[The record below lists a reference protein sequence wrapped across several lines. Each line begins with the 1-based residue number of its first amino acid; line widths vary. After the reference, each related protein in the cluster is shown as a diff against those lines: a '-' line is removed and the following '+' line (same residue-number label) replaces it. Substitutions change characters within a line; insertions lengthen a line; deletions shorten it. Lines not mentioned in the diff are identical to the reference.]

1 MAGELGKRAIRLPV
15 AGAFHSPSM
24 APAVAPFRAALDE
37 VELGEP
43 RFTVF
48 SCASAQPFEDVRDEL
63 ARALI
68 RPVRWRETYAAL
80 HEAGAERFIE
90 VGPGKVLARLAKRIV
105 PGTKVATPEDLATTA
120 DPDSRSRKF
129 MPESLTTETFDTLNG
144 MRAPAR
150 TARIVGLGH
159 KLPDRVVPNGPIA
172 ERIGVDSDWIERRTG
187 IRSRRYASPGER
199 TSDLALAAAK
209 RALSD
214 AGIRASEIDLVL
226 VATMTPDEL
235 TPNTAP
241 LVAEAL
247 GLRVGAFDIG
257 AACTGWLSALS
268 VGAAQIETGRAQRV
282 LVIGAET
289 LSRLTNPDDKRTA
302 SLFGDGAGAVVLSP
316 EGDGAIGPILLASD
330 GSMGDTITA
339 NHTERLLEMDG
350 HTTFN
355 MAVKVLAESTRD
367 AVEAAGL
374 TLDDI
379 DLFVYHQANGRI
391 LKTVG
396 EKLDVGPERVAD
408 YVGETGNTSAA
419 SIPLTLSLLREDG
432 RLRPGQRVLVSAVG
446 AGFTWGAGV
455 VEWGVR

>member
-1 MAGELGKRAIRLPV
+1 MPETVVQEHGLNGR
-15 AGAFHSPSM
+15 
-24 APAVAPFRAALDE
+24 VAP
-37 VELGEP
+37 V
-43 RFTVF
+43 
-48 SCASAQPFEDVRDEL
+48 
-63 ARALI
+63 
-68 RPVRWRETYAAL
+68 
-80 HEAGAERFIE
+80 
-90 VGPGKVLARLAKRIV
+90 
-105 PGTKVATPEDLATTA
+105 
-120 DPDSRSRKF
+120 
-129 MPESLTTETFDTLNG
+129 
-144 MRAPAR
+144 R
-150 TARIVGLGH
+150 TARVVGLGH

-172 ERIGVDSDWIERRTG
+172 ERIGVDAEWIVRRTG
-187 IRSRRYASPGER
+187 IRERRYAAPDER
-199 TSDLALAAAK
+199 TADLALAAAR

-214 AGIRASEIDLVL
+214 AGLKPADIDLVL

-247 GLRVGAFDIG
+247 GLNVAAFDVG
-257 AACTGWLSALS
+257 AACTGWLSALA
-268 VGAAQIETGRAQRV
+268 VGAGQVETGRAERV

-289 LSRLTNPDDKRTA
+289 LSRITDPDDKRTA

-339 NHTERLLEMDG
+339 NHADRLLIMDG

-355 MAVKVLAESTRD
+355 MAVKVLSECTVE
-367 AVEAAGL
+367 AVERAGL

-391 LKTVG
+391 LKSIG
-396 EKLDVGPERVAD
+396 EKLDLPAERVAD

-432 RLRPGQRVLVSAVG
+432 RLRPGQKVLLSAVG

-455 VEWGVR
+455 IEWGVR

>member
-1 MAGELGKRAIRLPV
+1 
-15 AGAFHSPSM
+15 
-24 APAVAPFRAALDE
+24 
-37 VELGEP
+37 
-43 RFTVF
+43 
-48 SCASAQPFEDVRDEL
+48 
-63 ARALI
+63 
-68 RPVRWRETYAAL
+68 
-80 HEAGAERFIE
+80 
-90 VGPGKVLARLAKRIV
+90 
-105 PGTKVATPEDLATTA
+105 
-120 DPDSRSRKF
+120 
-129 MPESLTTETFDTLNG
+129 MPESTLTEMQPTNG
-144 MRAPAR
+144 RVAPAR

-172 ERIGVDSDWIERRTG
+172 ERIGVDSEWIVRRTG
-187 IRSRRYASPGER
+187 IRERRYAAPDER
-199 TSDLALAAAK
+199 TADLALASAR

-214 AGIRASEIDLVL
+214 AGLKATDIDLIL

-241 LVAEAL
+241 LVADAL
-247 GLRVGAFDIG
+247 GLKIAAFDVG
-257 AACTGWLSALS
+257 SACTGWLSALS
-268 VGAAQIETGRAQRV
+268 LGAAQIETGRAERV

-289 LSRLTNPDDKRTA
+289 LSRITNPDDKRTA

-316 EGDGAIGPILLASD
+316 EGDGAVGPILLASD

-339 NHTERLLEMDG
+339 THSDRMLIMDG

-355 MAVKVLAESTRD
+355 MAIKVLSECTVD
-367 AVEAAGL
+367 AVERAGL

-391 LKTVG
+391 LKSVG
-396 EKLDVGPERVAD
+396 EKLDLPAERVAD

-432 RLRPGQRVLVSAVG
+432 RLRPGQKVLLSAVG